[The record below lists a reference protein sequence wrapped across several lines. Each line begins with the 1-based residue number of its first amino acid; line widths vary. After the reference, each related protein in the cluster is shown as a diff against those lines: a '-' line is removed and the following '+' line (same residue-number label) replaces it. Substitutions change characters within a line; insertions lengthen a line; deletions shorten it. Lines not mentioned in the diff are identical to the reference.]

1 MTTPSAFPSMLV
13 ASSQLRP
20 TAVKTSAYTTTANE
34 FVVCDT
40 SGGTFPVTLPPASA
54 AAMQTIAVK
63 KQDASTN
70 PVTIS
75 SVGSDTIHGS
85 TPVGQTTINLAGV
98 GDTCYLISD
107 GASNWYV
114 TSWFYG
120 PASGP
125 TGPAGGDLSGT
136 YPNPSLAS
144 TSVTPG
150 SYTLTSITVDPKGR
164 ITAAANGLTQMSVTQ
179 DVAGV
184 RLVNDA
190 PTPGAMFFYGTD
202 ASGNKGWFPQQL
214 STTEGQWNYF
224 TTNVMADPG
233 SGKYRTD
240 ATGWVG
246 IANLAVSVITYTGID
261 RTAYLAALQVG
272 DILSINTMAASS
284 NWVHY
289 KVTAP
294 PINNTTWFQIPVS
307 DVESSGAPPA
317 NSTVCLLT
325 FSTTGTGGA
334 GSGVASFN
342 TRTGAVTLQ
351 AADLPNTAVT
361 PGSYINPKITVDAAG
376 RLTAAA
382 SGSGAKGFASAAG
395 SGSAD
400 YTTTSATF
408 VDVDATNLK
417 IVTANAVAG
426 DVLKIEV
433 ACVMAVDTTGHNA
446 GLTFNVAG
454 AAVGDALGLV
464 ITNAAAANQ
473 VYAVYYYTMPS
484 NTPVTVKLQYL
495 IVSGTVTMYNRAG
508 LTRPRMSVTNL
519 GPLPAL

>member
-1 MTTPSAFPSMLV
+1 M
-13 ASSQLRP
+13 
-20 TAVKTSAYTTTANE
+20 
-34 FVVCDT
+34 
-40 SGGTFPVTLPPASA
+40 TLPPASA

-85 TPVGQTTINLAGV
+85 TPTVVIQTTINLAGV

-125 TGPAGGDLSGT
+125 TGPAGGDLAGT

-144 TSVTPG
+144 TSSHSGLVHPYQPHGGPQGTHHGGGQRSDADERHPG
-150 SYTLTSITVDPKGR
+150 RFGGPAGQRCPHPWGDVLLRHRRERQQGLVPPAAQHDGGPVELLHHQRDGRPWGRQVPHGRRKLESGIT
-164 ITAAANGLTQMSVTQ
+164 
-179 DVAGV
+179 
-184 RLVNDA
+184 
-190 PTPGAMFFYGTD
+190 
-202 ASGNKGWFPQQL
+202 
-214 STTEGQWNYF
+214 
-224 TTNVMADPG
+224 
-233 SGKYRTD
+233 
-240 ATGWVG
+240 
-246 IANLAVSVITYTGID
+246 NLAVSIITYTGID

-361 PGSYINPKITVDAAG
+361 PGSYINPKITVDATG

-382 SGSGAKGFASAAG
+382 SGSGAKGIAQAAG
-395 SGSAD
+395 SGTAD

-417 IVTANAVAG
+417 IVTTNAVAG

-433 ACVMAVDTTGHNA
+433 ACVMAVDTTKPA
-446 GLTFNVAG
+446 
-454 AAVGDALGLV
+454 
-464 ITNAAAANQ
+464 
-473 VYAVYYYTMPS
+473 MP
-484 NTPVTVKLQYL
+484 
-495 IVSGTVTMYNRAG
+495 A
-508 LTRPRMSVTNL
+508 
-519 GPLPAL
+519 

>member
-136 YPNPSLAS
+136 YPNPSLAA
-144 TSVTPG
+144 TAVTPG
-150 SYTLTSITVDPKGR
+150 SYTLTSITVDPRGR
-164 ITAAANGLTQMSVTQ
+164 ITAAANGLTQMSVAQDTQ
-179 DVAGV
+179 GV

-190 PTPGAMFFYGTD
+190 ATPGSLFFYGTD
-202 ASGNKGWFPQQL
+202 ASGNKGWFPQAVN
-214 STTEGQWNYF
+214 STEDQWAYTSGN
-224 TTNVMADPG
+224 NVMADPG
-233 SGKYRTD
+233 NGKFRTD
-240 ATGWVG
+240 ATGWAG
-246 IANLAVSVITYTGID
+246 SLNLAISVRATDGTD

-272 DILSINTMAASS
+272 DQVQINTAAASS
-284 NWVHY
+284 SWAHF
-289 KVTAP
+289 KVTALP
-294 PINNTTWFQIPVS
+294 TNNATWFLVPVS
-307 DVESSGAPPA
+307 DLTSGGTVPA
-317 NSTVCLLT
+317 GNTACLIT
-325 FSTTGTGGA
+325 FATTGTGGT
-334 GSGVASFN
+334 SGVASFN
-342 TRTGAVTLQ
+342 TRTGAVMFQ
-351 AADLPNTAVT
+351 ATDLPSTAVT
-361 PGSYINPKITVDAAG
+361 PGSYINPKITVDATG
-376 RLTAAA
+376 RITAAA
-382 SGSGAKGFASAAG
+382 NGSGAKGIAQAAG

-417 IVTANAVAG
+417 IVTANATAG
-426 DVLKIEV
+426 DMLKIEV

-495 IVSGTVTMYNRAG
+495 IVSGTVTMYNRSG